1 MIASM
6 VEIYGTVPVVEI
18 DNFIEEKSSTSSSCE
33 SGTNEL
39 TAVGENCVARGAR
52 KQTRPSNMV

>member
-1 MIASM
+1 MIAS
-6 VEIYGTVPVVEI
+6 TVPVVEI

-39 TAVGENCVARGAR
+39 TAVGEDCVARGAR
-52 KQTRPSNMV
+52 KQARSSNVV